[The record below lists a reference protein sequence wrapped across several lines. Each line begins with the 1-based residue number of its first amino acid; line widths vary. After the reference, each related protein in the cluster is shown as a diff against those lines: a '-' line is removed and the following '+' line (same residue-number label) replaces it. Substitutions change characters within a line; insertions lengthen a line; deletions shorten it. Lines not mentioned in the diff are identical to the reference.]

1 MNPDFLKTLLPILVV
16 VVVMALRLRSM
27 NRVRPLKPERMWV
40 LPLLLLVL
48 AGVTLWAHPPSPA
61 GMAIGF
67 GALIV
72 GGFLGWQRGRFIHI
86 ERGVDG
92 GLTQKASPA
101 ALTLLVLII
110 AIRYAV
116 RAYFGASPDANGQMS
131 EQALIA
137 TDALLLFAVG
147 LIAMTRVELAIR
159 ARRILA
165 GVEAAE

>member
-1 MNPDFLKTLLPILVV
+1 MSTDFLKTLLPVLVI

-27 NRVRPLKPERMWV
+27 NRVRPLNPERMWV
-40 LPLLLLVL
+40 LPLVLVAL
-48 AGVTLWAHPPSPA
+48 AGVTLWVHPPSA
-61 GMAIGF
+61 TGMAIGF
-67 GALIV
+67 AALLV

-86 ERGVDG
+86 ERDANG

-101 ALTLLVLII
+101 ALMLLVVII
-110 AIRYAV
+110 GIRYSV
-116 RAYFGASPDANGQMS
+116 RAYFGAGADTNGQMS

-159 ARRILA
+159 AQRILA
-165 GVEAAE
+165 GA

>member
-1 MNPDFLKTLLPILVV
+1 MNADFLKTLLPVLIL

-27 NRVRPLKPERMWV
+27 NKVRPLKPDRMWV
-40 LPLLLLVL
+40 LPLILLAL
-48 AGVTLWAHPPSPA
+48 AGLTLWAHPPSPA

-67 GALIV
+67 AALIV
-72 GGFLGWQRGRFIHI
+72 GGFLGWQRGRFIHV
-86 ERGVDG
+86 ERDASG

-101 ALTLLVLII
+101 ALILLVVII
-110 AIRYAV
+110 GLRYSV
-116 RAYFGASPDANGQMS
+116 RAYFGASPDAHGQMS

-147 LIAMTRVELAIR
+147 LIAATRIELAIR

-165 GVEAAE
+165 GPEAAE

>member
-1 MNPDFLKTLLPILVV
+1 MSADFLKTLLPVLVI

-40 LPLLLLVL
+40 LPLILVAL
-48 AGVTLWAHPPSPA
+48 AGVTLWVHPPSA
-61 GMAIGF
+61 TGMAIGF
-67 GALIV
+67 AALLV

-86 ERGVDG
+86 ERDANG

-101 ALTLLVLII
+101 ALMLLVVII
-110 AIRYAV
+110 GIRYSV

-159 ARRILA
+159 AQRILA
-165 GVEAAE
+165 GA

>member
-1 MNPDFLKTLLPILVV
+1 MNPDFLKTLLPILVI
-16 VVVMALRLRSM
+16 VVVMGLRLRSM
-27 NRVRPLKPERMWV
+27 NRVRSLKPERMWV
-40 LPLLLLVL
+40 LPLALVVL

-67 GALIV
+67 GALVV
-72 GGFLGWQRGRFIHI
+72 GGFLGWHRGRFIHI
-86 ERGVDG
+86 ERGLDG

-101 ALTLLVLII
+101 ALVLLVVII
-110 AIRYAV
+110 GIRYTV

-131 EQALIA
+131 EQALVA

-165 GVEAAE
+165 GAEAAE

>member
-1 MNPDFLKTLLPILVV
+1 MSSDFLKTLLPIVLI

-27 NRVRPLKPERMWV
+27 NQVRPLNPERMWV
-40 LPLLLLVL
+40 LPLALVVL
-48 AGVTLWAHPPSPA
+48 AGVTIWMHPPSPA

-67 GALIV
+67 GALVV
-72 GGFLGWQRGRFIHI
+72 GGFIGWQRGRFIHI
-86 ERGVDG
+86 ERDVSG

-101 ALTLLVLII
+101 GLILLVVII
-110 AIRYAV
+110 GIRYAV
-116 RAYFGASPDANGQMS
+116 RTYFGASPDAHGQMS

-165 GVEAAE
+165 GA

>member
-1 MNPDFLKTLLPILVV
+1 MSADFLKTLLPVLVI

-40 LPLLLLVL
+40 LPLVLLAL
-48 AGVTLWAHPPSPA
+48 AGITLWMHPPSPA

-67 GALIV
+67 AALII

-86 ERGVDG
+86 ERDANG

-101 ALTLLVLII
+101 ALMLLVVII
-110 AIRYAV
+110 GLRYAV

-165 GVEAAE
+165 QA

>member
-1 MNPDFLKTLLPILVV
+1 MNPDFLKTLLPILVI

-61 GMAIGF
+61 GMAVGF
-67 GALIV
+67 GALV
-72 GGFLGWQRGRFIHI
+72 AGGFLGWQRGRFIHI
-86 ERGVDG
+86 ERGADG

-101 ALTLLVLII
+101 ALILLVVII
-110 AIRYAV
+110 AIRYTV

-165 GVEAAE
+165 GAEAAE

>member
-1 MNPDFLKTLLPILVV
+1 VSSDFLKAALPILLI
-16 VVVMALRLRSM
+16 VVVMSLRLRSM
-27 NRVRPLKPERMWV
+27 NKVRPLKPERMWV
-40 LPLLLLVL
+40 LPLALVVL

-67 GALIV
+67 GAPVV
-72 GGFLGWQRGRFIHI
+72 GGFLGWHRGRFIHI
-86 ERGVDG
+86 KRGLDG

-101 ALTLLVLII
+101 ALVLLVVII
-110 AIRYAV
+110 GIRYTV

-131 EQALIA
+131 EQALVA

-165 GVEAAE
+165 GAEAAE

>member
-1 MNPDFLKTLLPILVV
+1 MSPDLLKSLLPIVLVV
-16 VVVMALRLRSM
+16 VVLTLRLRSM
-27 NRVRPLKPERMWV
+27 SKVRPLKPERMWV
-40 LPLLLLVL
+40 LPLALVVL
-48 AGVTLWAHPPSPA
+48 AGVTIWAHPPSPA

-67 GALIV
+67 FALIV

-86 ERGVDG
+86 ERNANG

-101 ALTLLVLII
+101 ALILLVVII
-110 AIRYAV
+110 GIRYAV
-116 RAYFGASPDANGQMS
+116 RAYFGASPDAHGQMS

-165 GVEAAE
+165 RA

>member
-1 MNPDFLKTLLPILVV
+1 MSADFLKTLLPILVI

-40 LPLLLLVL
+40 LPLALVAL

-67 GALIV
+67 GALMV
-72 GGFLGWQRGRFIHI
+72 GGFLGWQRGRLIHI
-86 ERGVDG
+86 ERDAMG

-101 ALTLLVLII
+101 ALIFLVVII
-110 AIRYAV
+110 GARYAV
-116 RAYFGASPDANGQMS
+116 RSYFGATPDADGRMS

-159 ARRILA
+159 ARRIIA
-165 GVEAAE
+165 GADA